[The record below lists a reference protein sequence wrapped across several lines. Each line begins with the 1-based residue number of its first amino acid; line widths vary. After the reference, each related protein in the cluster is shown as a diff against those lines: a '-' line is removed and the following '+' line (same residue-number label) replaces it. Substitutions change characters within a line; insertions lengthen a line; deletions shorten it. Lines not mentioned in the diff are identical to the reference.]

1 MDSLKAIHAKTRI
14 AYNLAAQKYRDL
26 FHNEMNEKEYDRKL
40 LDSFAEKFSRDAVI
54 LDAGCGPAGHIGR
67 YLFDKGLQVI
77 GLDIS
82 EQCVALARKYN
93 PDMRFEQGDLA
104 DLPFEA
110 ETFDGVLVF
119 YAIIDTP
126 KMYQPML
133 FKEFRRVLK
142 PGGHLL
148 VVVKAGDTEGYVR
161 DPCGIEAEIWFTF
174 FTEDDIKDYFNQAG
188 FRIEFMEKRNPYDF
202 EIQNERIF
210 TIGKKSLYLNPD
222 RLESKKGG

>member
-1 MDSLKAIHAKTRI
+1 MDSLKTVHAKTRA
-14 AYNLAAQKYRDL
+14 AYNLAAQKYYDL

-40 LDSFAEKFSRDAVI
+40 LDAFAGTFSRGAAI

-82 EQCVALARKYN
+82 DRCVELARKHN

-104 DLPFEA
+104 NLPFDA
-110 ETFDGVLVF
+110 ETFDGILA
-119 YAIIDTP
+119 YYSIIDTP
-126 KMYQPML
+126 KIHQPVI

-142 PGGHLL
+142 PGGRLL
-148 VVVKAGDTEGYVR
+148 AAVKAGDSEGYLQ
-161 DPCGIEAEIWFTF
+161 DPMGFKTEIWFALF
-174 FTEDDIKDYFNQAG
+174 NEDDIRNYFEQTG

-202 EIQNERIF
+202 ELQNERIF
-210 TIGKKSLYLNPD
+210 AIGEKS
-222 RLESKKGG
+222 G